1 MSLTFEEVK
10 ERLAKFDEVMILEV
24 LELNTQDILD
34 RFEDK
39 ILDNIELLAEEL
51 EVTNASQ

>member
-39 ILDNIELLAEEL
+39 ILDNIELLAEEI